1 MFWESTHTRGNWV
14 GAPLLNTINT
24 EGFFFPKLWCEDD
37 LQKKKKKLDIL
48 YVPQPLLTL
57 RRGHSFGAPKK
68 SCQQSLT
75 SVIRETKS
83 KILQP
88 FSQLSWFPLKQMPA
102 PCMTTRVQQKARTP
116 PSSVSAP
123 FTRSW
128 WDWTANTFP
137 NKRFFHVSSKAD
149 TNTYRTDGVLRSL
162 PPPGWLGKTSSKKKY
177 ICPTAMPGRETK
189 AKRCFFNS
197 SPLQFSNALQ

>member
-1 MFWESTHTRGNWV
+1 MY
-14 GAPLLNTINT
+14 LNHCSHSGGDTALV
-24 EGFFFPKLWCEDD
+24 P
-37 LQKKKKKLDIL
+37 QKKAVSKAWQVLSEKPK
-48 YVPQPLLTL
+48 VK
-57 RRGHSFGAPKK
+57 SF
-68 SCQQSLT
+68 SL
-75 SVIRETKS
+75 
-83 KILQP
+83 

-102 PCMTTRVQQKARTP
+102 PCMTTRVQQKARTL